1 MPENPLQIYLCRH
14 GETAWTV
21 SGQHTGKTDVPLT
34 ERGRMQA
41 ECLKKRLAGIPFDA
55 VLSSPLQRA
64 SETCHLA
71 GFHPILEPNAAEW
84 NYGDFE
90 GLTYQQICEK
100 KHPWSIF
107 LNGAQGGESLMQVSH
122 RADLVLQRLLSHALE
137 RHVPSVK
144 RLDIGDVY
152 LPASAKVD
160 MSIVDIHTDQLHADP
175 IAYIEL
181 FVAMRESALNRKRH
195 QPHPGSFE
203 TRSRYNRF
211 ELLTNLFNQQHR
223 CSTLIQP
230 ALDLCCRIFFFC
242 AMHGNLHQLPIAI
255 WNGLS

>member
-122 RADLVLQRLLSHALE
+122 RADLVLQRLLSHGKRVALFSHGHFLRVLTARWLGLE
-137 RHVPSVK
+137 ASEGRLFALSV
-144 RLDIGDVY
+144 
-152 LPASAKVD
+152 ASVG
-160 MSIVDIHTDQLHADP
+160 IL
-175 IAYIEL
+175 
-181 FVAMRESALNRKRH
+181 
-195 QPHPGSFE
+195 SFE
-203 TRSRYNRF
+203 RDQRV
-211 ELLTNLFNQQHR
+211 LTL
-223 CSTLIQP
+223 
-230 ALDLCCRIFFFC
+230 
-242 AMHGNLHQLPIAI
+242 
-255 WNGLS
+255 WNDTSHL